1 MVEKISC
8 LLFIFKHSHSVLT
21 FSLRCVTLACLF
33 LECRNH
39 ASISHS
45 VSLIVAASLLV
56 QRHRQSAVPSL
67 IISTPVHNKPYSS
80 DSVTTS
86 SDPSPSP
93 YRLCLRHGRAPT
105 RLRCIIGRRSYLRQ
119 ARSTC
124 CEGNNIHSTSLAV
137 TDVKLE
143 TYQ

>member
-39 ASISHS
+39 STISHS
-45 VSLIVAASLLV
+45 VSLMVAASLLV
-56 QRHRQSAVPSL
+56 QQHRQSAVSSL
-67 IISTPVHNKPYSS
+67 IVSTLTHIRPYSS
-80 DSVTTS
+80 DIVTTS

-93 YRLCLRHGRAPT
+93 YRLHLRHGRAPT
-105 RLRCIIGRRSYLRQ
+105 RLRCIIGGPSYLRQ

-124 CEGNNIHSTSLAV
+124 CEGNDIHSTSLAV